1 MWFLFVPIAAYIGSS
16 VLPMVGFTAV
26 GVGGGTIAAAW
37 QSSIG
42 SVAAG
47 SGFAALQSAGA
58 TGVGNV
64 IGGVCGAV
72 SSIFSIFN

>member
-1 MWFLFVPIAAYIGSS
+1 MWFLFVPLAAYVGSS
-16 VLPMVGFTAV
+16 VLPMIGFTTV

-37 QSSIG
+37 KSSIG
-42 SVAAG
+42 SVASG

-72 SSIFSIFN
+72 TSIFSLFD